1 MNDPK
6 PKPRLFMPALL
17 GGAAAGLL
25 SGIPY
30 VNCLCCLW
38 IIGGAALAA
47 YLLWKDSPIVLSSG
61 DGALVGAF
69 AGILAAFIRALISIP
84 FRPMDEVLAK
94 KIMEYFADYFNQM
107 PAQLSDLMNQGNEPV
122 SPAMIFGGLLFSAA
136 LCAALGALGGV
147 IGIALCGKKTRP
159 GAQDAPQQPGPL
171 PPPPPQP

>member
-1 MNDPK
+1 MND

-25 SGIPY
+25 SGIPF
-30 VNCLCCLW
+30 VNCCCCLW

-84 FRPMDEVLAK
+84 FRPMEEVLTK
-94 KIMEYFADYFNQM
+94 KILEYFADYMKQM

-122 SPAMIFGGLLFSAA
+122 SLAVIFFGLLISAA

-159 GAQDAPQQPGPL
+159 GAQSAPQQPGPL

>member
-1 MNDPK
+1 MNG
-6 PKPRLFMPALL
+6 PKPRLFMPALI

-25 SGIPY
+25 SGIPF
-30 VNCLCCLW
+30 VNCCCCLW

-47 YLLWKDSPIVLSSG
+47 YLLWKDSPIALSSG

-84 FRPMDEVLAK
+84 FRPMEQALAK
-94 KIMEYFADYFNQM
+94 KMMEYFADFPM
-107 PAQLSDLMNQGNEPV
+107 PAQFRDLMNQGNEPA
-122 SPAMIFGGLLFSAA
+122 SLAMIFGGLLISAA

-159 GAQDAPQQPGPL
+159 GAQGAPQQPGPL